1 MYYNWWFYVL
11 LILSGYLIGSIPFAV
26 IISKIKNINIRKRG
40 SKNPGAANVAH
51 TLGFKFG
58 LIVGL
63 LDILKSAIPV
73 FIVNRFL
80 NIPLYVFVLFSI
92 SFILGHNYSIFL
104 KFKGGKGVSTAMG
117 VIIALTPISYVI
129 AMAVLI
135 LFTIKKQV
143 APGML
148 VFFSLIPILN
158 LWLYHNELYFTIASI
173 IWLLLVFR
181 RITCTS
187 NYSKEAVINKFI
199 YDNEKKTVAKIVS
212 LKG

>member
-1 MYYNWWFYVL
+1 
-11 LILSGYLIGSIPFAV
+11 
-26 IISKIKNINIRKRG
+26 
-40 SKNPGAANVAH
+40 
-51 TLGFKFG
+51 
-58 LIVGL
+58 
-63 LDILKSAIPV
+63 
-73 FIVNRFL
+73 
-80 NIPLYVFVLFSI
+80 
-92 SFILGHNYSIFL
+92 
-104 KFKGGKGVSTAMG
+104 MG

-148 VFFSLIPILN
+148 VFFSLIPFLN